1 MIMERP
7 LNRVEPA
14 LPAGLM
20 QTHQIAMPLP
30 THWRRATCEEVGC
43 LAFRHGWQL
52 ARTGLDDEDM
62 ALLAKSK
69 RRWRE
74 EQGDDGP
81 VLIFE
86 AGQPCLAASEHRIQ
100 QDRPPLFI
108 ARDGDFRGNPRQT
121 EPVVFSGADPFAD
134 HLHTHL
140 EKFDH

>member
-1 MIMERP
+1 MIADREI
-7 LNRVEPA
+7 NRVTPA

-20 QTHQIAMPLP
+20 QTHQVAMPIQ
-30 THWRRATCEEVGC
+30 THWRRASCEEVGC
-43 LAFRHGWQL
+43 LAHRHGWSL

-62 ALLAKSK
+62 ALLEQSG

-81 VLIFE
+81 LLIFE
-86 AGQPCLAASEHRIQ
+86 AGQPCLSASEHRIQ
-100 QDRPPLFI
+100 VSRPPLFI

-121 EPVVFSGADPFAD
+121 EPVVFSGEDSFAD

-140 EKFDH
+140 DRFEK